1 MEGLMMRWLAFG
13 AIGVSV
19 LMSSSAMSQQTAPV
33 PFNPAVTF
41 EPFHANG
48 IYRKGERVG
57 WTLRA
62 PLGMGPQRF
71 SYTIRQ
77 NNFSE
82 IKSGTIDLAGGVGTI
97 ETMLNE
103 PGMIYVRLT
112 PIAATPVP
120 PATPATGDALAAPPL
135 TAAELDRLTVAA
147 AVAPMELSPS
157 APRPVDFDAF
167 WAAKLALL
175 KQVPINPVL
184 APAPT
189 AQAGVELS
197 TVTLDSVGSRVHG
210 YIAKPDRAGK
220 FPALVIFQYAGVYP
234 LVPETATARAA
245 EGWLAFNVD
254 SHDMAPTEA
263 TAPRDYAQIG
273 ANDRETSYFLKMY
286 LRDTRALDYIASRP
300 DWDGKTIVLM
310 GTSMGG
316 QQSLV
321 TAGLNPGRVTAVII
335 NVASGADSNGE
346 LHRRK
351 AGYPY
356 WKVSDPAV
364 AQTAL
369 YFDTVNFA
377 SKIRAPTLAAMG
389 FLDTTSPPVGIF
401 TALAQIPGA
410 KEPVPMVESDHN
422 HITPQK
428 EERFYRR
435 SRQVLDTLVKGG
447 TFVPD
452 RNWAQAR

>member
-1 MEGLMMRWLAFG
+1 MGWRRLISSAFG
-13 AIGVSV
+13 AAMLVS
-19 LMSSSAMSQQTAPV
+19 APAPSQQRPIAPAS
-33 PFNPAVTF
+33 FNPAVTF
-41 EPFHANG
+41 EPFRANG
-48 IYRKGERVG
+48 IYKVGERVG

-71 SYTIRQ
+71 SYTIRE
-77 NNFSE
+77 NNFTE
-82 IKSGTIDLAGGVGTI
+82 IKSGTIDLASGVGTI
-97 ETMLNE
+97 ETSLSA
-103 PGMIYVRLT
+103 PGMVYMRLT
-112 PIAATPVP
+112 PL
-120 PATPATGDALAAPPL
+120 PATPTPSPAATGDAAAPPAL
-135 TAAELDRLTVAA
+135 TPAELDRLTVGA
-147 AVAPMELSPS
+147 AVAPMDLKPS
-157 APRPVDFDAF
+157 APRPADFDAF
-167 WAAKLALL
+167 WAGKLALL
-175 KQVPINPVL
+175 KQVPINPLL
-184 APAPT
+184 APTVT
-189 AQAGVELS
+189 AQPGVELS
-197 TVTLDSVGSRVHG
+197 TVTLDSLGSQVHG
-210 YIAKPDRAGK
+210 YLAKPARPGK
-220 FPALVIFQYAGVYP
+220 FPALVIFQYAGVYS

-245 EGWLAFNVD
+245 EGWLAFNVQ

-286 LRDTRALDYIASRP
+286 LRDTRALDYIESRP

-316 QQSLV
+316 QQSLA
-321 TAGLNPGRVTAVII
+321 TAGLNPHRVTAVII
-335 NVASGADSNGE
+335 NVPSGADSNGE
-346 LHRRK
+346 LHGRK
-351 AGYPY
+351 AGYPN

-364 AQTAL
+364 ARTAL

-377 SKIRAPTLAAMG
+377 PKIKAPTLAAMG
-389 FLDTTSPPVGIF
+389 FIDTVSTPVGIF

-435 SRQVLDTLVKGG
+435 SRQVLDTIVKGG

-452 RNWAQAR
+452 RNWQQAR